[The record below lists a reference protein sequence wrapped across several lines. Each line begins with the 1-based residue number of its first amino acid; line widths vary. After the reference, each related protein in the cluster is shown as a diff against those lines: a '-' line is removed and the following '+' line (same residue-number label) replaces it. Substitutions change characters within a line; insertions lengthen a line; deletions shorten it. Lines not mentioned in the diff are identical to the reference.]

1 MQVGRPPAFPPPG
14 ISANYAHFYGQHSS
28 GQAAPG
34 TQFSTI
40 LLPRSDS
47 GVAKDFGVRA
57 IRSQGAACHS
67 DNAVDGDQG
76 PLCVVPAT

>member
-1 MQVGRPPAFPPPG
+1 MGVPQLFHHQASVQIMH
-14 ISANYAHFYGQHSS
+14 ISMGSTALGK
-28 GQAAPG
+28 
-34 TQFSTI
+34 QFSTV